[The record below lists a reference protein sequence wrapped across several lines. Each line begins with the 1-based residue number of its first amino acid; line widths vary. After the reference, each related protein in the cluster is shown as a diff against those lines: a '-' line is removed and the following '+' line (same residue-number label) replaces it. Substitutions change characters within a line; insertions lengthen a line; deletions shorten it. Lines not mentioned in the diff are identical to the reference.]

1 MSPTDAAGPF
11 LAVFLFSV
19 PLPSARRQ
27 FCVAAMAAPSAIGTH
42 TYAHNRGAEPRF
54 TYL

>member
-1 MSPTDAAGPF
+1 
-11 LAVFLFSV
+11 
-19 PLPSARRQ
+19 
-27 FCVAAMAAPSAIGTH
+27 MAAPSAIGTH